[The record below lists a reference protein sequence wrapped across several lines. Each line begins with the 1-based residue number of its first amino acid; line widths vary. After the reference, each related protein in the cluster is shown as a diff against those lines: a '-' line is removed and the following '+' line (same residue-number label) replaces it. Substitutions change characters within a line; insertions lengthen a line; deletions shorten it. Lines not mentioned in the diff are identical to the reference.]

1 MNLLL
6 LTITLIKIIEIN
18 CHGRLVDP
26 AYNII
31 LNNFLLLFIIHIIF
45 IK

>member
-1 MNLLL
+1 MNFLL

-26 AYNII
+26 AYNNII
-31 LNNFLLLFIIHIIF
+31 YFLSIY
-45 IK
+45 

>member
-1 MNLLL
+1 L

-26 AYNII
+26 AYI
-31 LNNFLLLFIIHIIF
+31 LLFRILFIIYL
-45 IK
+45 

>member
-1 MNLLL
+1 MNFLL

-26 AYNII
+26 AYII
-31 LNNFLLLFIIHIIF
+31 IYFLLFIIKTII
-45 IK
+45 I